1 MFNAAQL
8 IQTALGF
15 FRTVKSD
22 VTPEQLAAK
31 AATAKPKK
39 VRKIGYG
46 ATIQAHY
53 DTVRFAKRNALKELK
68 YANKR

>member
-15 FRTVKSD
+15 FRTVKSEALI
-22 VTPEQLAAK
+22 TNAPK
-31 AATAKPKK
+31 APVPKK

-53 DTVRFAKRNALKELK
+53 DKVRFDKRNALKELK